1 MNISNIR
8 SDYIILTK
16 NIIDLSNIGTNL
28 YIKTGIIDLSNNNNY
43 DISWRNIL
51 NPVTNYKN
59 RIILSGKIKTVVSD
73 STVSTSCCL
82 ITKNNIK
89 NNMKFIYDS
98 SININGKILFV
109 KNLNILDNSVNYLF
123 DDLSNTYFEN
133 NSRIN
138 LKNTFNNTTS
148 TPYNRFIYNLNYYFS
163 DSDFYKINIKDY
175 VYKYAVTI
183 SNNSL
188 LTINRQ
194 DIDYTNITYKITN
207 IVNDFSFINTT
218 IDSSSSINFVVN
230 DFSGLLID
238 TSYSTN
244 FSDLISD
251 NSLNQ
256 LSLDT
261 SYSIYRNIWG
271 YNKLTLDFKHVNY
284 YTFNLNNTFNSDSCN
299 NTIKTFLI
307 KTNNFGII
315 QNIKTTSK
323 IIFGFKNIYLNNIKV
338 LDITSTLYNK
348 SINFNGRN
356 TTLRDASNL
365 IFLRL
370 DKQLTGITQH
380 DIYNHVHFYD
390 NSNNNLSIKFVKN
403 INKNN
408 ITTNSKFTSLIPNL
422 DKYYLLDIS
431 LNYNNNINT
440 SHNINNT
447 INFNNILFN
456 NVEIPASKV
465 MNLDF
470 NSYFDVCN
478 NNYLKNSFN
487 NLARIN
493 GKNNNIFSI
502 SNELVNSATYIQFK
516 DISYSDNAKI
526 LNRRFLEFELIPK
539 GSDNGYDLRYNYN
552 IYFFISNSLNLL
564 LKYSSLN
571 LTNKF
576 LQYSESKIGYTYSDS
591 GYSILNFYSL
601 KIDNLITTTGA
612 SDFTNVDCI
621 YIYHDPINDPDPK
634 FRYPNNNIE
643 IKEDNE
649 VDTLSKAIEQ
659 YRGTGGRSSTT
670 NAAFIPAQNG
680 SNLSRKMIQGII
692 GLNNIPKLLSI
703 KPYDPNFINGRG
715 FMNQYQITD
724 KCIDSSCDKIA
735 VKQNAIKHD
744 SVKNN
749 RIYASNSLKKQNF
762 ANIVK
767 SNVRNKLS
775 QECINKGTTINNITT
790 LNSSNTVSCN
800 ETNVAN
806 ITLRYTPMT
815 PRTTRSS
822 WRPPDTTQ

>member
-16 NIIDLSNIGTNL
+16 NIIDLSNVGTNL

-315 QNIKTTSK
+315 QNIKTHLK
-323 IIFGFKNIYLNNIKV
+323 LLKNAYYIIFDVVFLTLFIIINI
-338 LDITSTLYNK
+338 
-348 SINFNGRN
+348 
-356 TTLRDASNL
+356 
-365 IFLRL
+365 
-370 DKQLTGITQH
+370 
-380 DIYNHVHFYD
+380 
-390 NSNNNLSIKFVKN
+390 
-403 INKNN
+403 
-408 ITTNSKFTSLIPNL
+408 
-422 DKYYLLDIS
+422 
-431 LNYNNNINT
+431 
-440 SHNINNT
+440 
-447 INFNNILFN
+447 
-456 NVEIPASKV
+456 
-465 MNLDF
+465 
-470 NSYFDVCN
+470 
-478 NNYLKNSFN
+478 
-487 NLARIN
+487 
-493 GKNNNIFSI
+493 
-502 SNELVNSATYIQFK
+502 
-516 DISYSDNAKI
+516 
-526 LNRRFLEFELIPK
+526 
-539 GSDNGYDLRYNYN
+539 
-552 IYFFISNSLNLL
+552 
-564 LKYSSLN
+564 
-571 LTNKF
+571 
-576 LQYSESKIGYTYSDS
+576 
-591 GYSILNFYSL
+591 
-601 KIDNLITTTGA
+601 
-612 SDFTNVDCI
+612 
-621 YIYHDPINDPDPK
+621 
-634 FRYPNNNIE
+634 
-643 IKEDNE
+643 
-649 VDTLSKAIEQ
+649 
-659 YRGTGGRSSTT
+659 
-670 NAAFIPAQNG
+670 
-680 SNLSRKMIQGII
+680 
-692 GLNNIPKLLSI
+692 
-703 KPYDPNFINGRG
+703 
-715 FMNQYQITD
+715 
-724 KCIDSSCDKIA
+724 
-735 VKQNAIKHD
+735 
-744 SVKNN
+744 
-749 RIYASNSLKKQNF
+749 
-762 ANIVK
+762 
-767 SNVRNKLS
+767 
-775 QECINKGTTINNITT
+775 
-790 LNSSNTVSCN
+790 
-800 ETNVAN
+800 
-806 ITLRYTPMT
+806 
-815 PRTTRSS
+815 
-822 WRPPDTTQ
+822 